1 MSKEVGLIKDSAGE
15 TNTVIKTGDWQ
26 GNRIWKEWNS
36 GIFQVMQVK
45 FTSSL
50 N

>member
-1 MSKEVGLIKDSAGE
+1 MAKEVDTIKDSAGE
-15 TNTVIKTGDWQ
+15 TNTFITTGDWQ
-26 GNRIWKEWNS
+26 RNRIWKEYIS
-36 GIFQVMQVK
+36 AKFQVMQAK